1 MLLLRYQESPLRK
14 QILFSLLK
22 LFPLKYKKGLLNGV
36 CAYCC
41 QNITKCPA
49 HSKQLDLGA
58 GCKSMAENLHS
69 FFAIGALPFDVKQ
82 NQLDDG
88 SGLFNTK
95 AWGVMAQ
102 IL

>member
-1 MLLLRYQESPLRK
+1 
-14 QILFSLLK
+14 
-22 LFPLKYKKGLLNGV
+22 
-36 CAYCC
+36 
-41 QNITKCPA
+41 
-49 HSKQLDLGA
+49 
-58 GCKSMAENLHS
+58 MAENLHS
-69 FFAIGALPFDVKQ
+69 FFAIGALPLDVKQ